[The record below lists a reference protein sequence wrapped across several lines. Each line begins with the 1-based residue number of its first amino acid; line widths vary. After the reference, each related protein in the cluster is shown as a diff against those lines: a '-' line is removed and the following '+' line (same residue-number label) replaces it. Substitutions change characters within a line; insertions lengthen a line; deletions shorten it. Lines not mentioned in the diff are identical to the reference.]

1 VVSVPA
7 ESAISLPSASP
18 VARARQQ
25 LRPVV
30 QLGARRLLGRK
41 SPFQMT
47 LSLTNR
53 CNFLC
58 DYCTIPLKRQD
69 EMTAAEWCELID
81 EFRAGGMGRVSL
93 MGGEPLLR
101 KDVGEIIDHLNAVG
115 VHAAMNTNGWLVAER
130 IDDVCKLDLVSI
142 SLDGPEAVH
151 DGQRRKGSYRRV
163 IDALERLRRRDRP
176 VVTMT
181 VVTASGIDNVR
192 HALEV
197 ARDLGIRA
205 YFQLV
210 HDADGDV
217 DKPVAPEISAQRV
230 AALMDELIDLKTQGY
245 PVGNS
250 FSILRAQREHRHIGS
265 CADCY
270 AGSYYGYVFSDG
282 TVAPCVLTQR
292 QVPRANGRQVG
303 FLRAFMEMA
312 DPVGPGC
319 SCAPTH
325 EVNHILD
332 FDVRS
337 LFEALTAVLGPARH

>member
-1 VVSVPA
+1 MSHPA
-7 ESAISLPSASP
+7 EEAISAAPAP
-18 VARARQQ
+18 VARAAQQ

-30 QLGARRLLGRK
+30 QLGVRRLLGRK

-58 DYCTIPLKRQD
+58 DYCTIPLKRLE
-69 EMTAAEWCELID
+69 EMSADRWCEVID

-101 KDVGEIIDHLNAVG
+101 QDTGRIISHLNAVG
-115 VHAAMNTNGWLVAER
+115 VHAAMNTNAWFVAER
-130 IDDVCKLDLVSI
+130 IEEVAKLDLVSI
-142 SLDGPEAVH
+142 SLDGPEDVH

-163 IDALERLRRRDRP
+163 VDAIERLRRLGRP

-181 VVTASGIDNVR
+181 VVTAKGVDNVK

-197 ARDLGIRA
+197 ARAHGIRA

-230 AALMDELIDLKTQGY
+230 TALMDELIDLKAQGW

-250 FSILRAQREHRHIGS
+250 FSILKQQRQQRHIGS

-270 AGSYYGYVFSDG
+270 AGSYYGYVFADG

-292 QVPRANGRQVG
+292 QVPRRNGHELG
-303 FLRAFMEMA
+303 FLQAFQAMPA
-312 DPVGPGC
+312 PVGPGC

-325 EVNHILD
+325 EVNQILD
-332 FDVRS
+332 FDVRA
-337 LFEALTAVLGPARH
+337 LFEALNAVLRPARH